1 MHRLQESLS
10 ILAVVATISS
20 ACSGAATEPV
30 RDRSAGDVM
39 RDAVITARL
48 ETTYLFNRHLSAL
61 AIDVETR
68 DGIVTLQGA
77 VPGDI
82 QRDLAAAIARN
93 VDGVVQVRDE
103 LRIADEPAAADGPD
117 RAFGDAVRDAT
128 LTASIKI
135 SLAVER
141 GVKATDIN
149 VDTVHGS
156 VTLTGAVGSQAER
169 QLAERIARD
178 TQGVRD
184 VLNRLEVAG

>member
-1 MHRLQESLS
+1 MHRLHEVLS

-20 ACSGAATEPV
+20 GCSGAATEPV
-30 RDRSAGDVM
+30 RDRTAGDVM
-39 RDAVITARL
+39 SDAVITARL

-61 AIDVETR
+61 DIDVETR
-68 DGIVTLQGA
+68 DGIVTLNGA

-103 LRIADEPAAADGPD
+103 LRISDEAAAAGGPD

-128 LTASIKI
+128 VTASIKMA
-135 SLAVER
+135 LAFER
-141 GVKATDIN
+141 GVRASDID

-156 VTLTGAVGSQAER
+156 VTLSGRVGSQAER

-178 TQGVRD
+178 NQGVRD